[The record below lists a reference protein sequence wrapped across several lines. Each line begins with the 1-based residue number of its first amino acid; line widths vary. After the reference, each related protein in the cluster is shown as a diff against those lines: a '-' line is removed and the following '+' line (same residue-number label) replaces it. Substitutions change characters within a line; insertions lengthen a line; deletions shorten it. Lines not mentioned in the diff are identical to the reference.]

1 MTKTYFIPTTDKGKL
16 VWLNNFNLKLIAY
29 ATILGILAPALL
41 IVSNDNKAFAYMVAF
56 KTAVKKFAK
65 ATTLFLKKLSTAL
78 PETALA
84 AYPIF
89 PGAGV
94 VPTAVP
100 VGIFPR
106 IAILVRQLKA
116 NTDCTDAMKEDLGI
130 TGTDIDPAFA
140 TAKPDL
146 TMIITG
152 GFPKGK
158 YKRAQT
164 NGIHVEEKRGTATAF
179 AYLLTANK
187 PTFIDTRP
195 NLVPGQAEIRQYRA
209 WFIVNDVVVGV
220 VSNIVTIS
228 VG

>member
-29 ATILGILAPALL
+29 AAILGILAPSLL
-41 IVSNDNKAFAYMVAF
+41 IVSNDYKAFAYMMAF

-65 ATTLFLKKLSTAL
+65 ATTLFLKKLSIAT
-78 PETALA
+78 PETTLA
-84 AYPIF
+84 AYPTF
-89 PGAGV
+89 PGAGT

-106 IAILVRQLKA
+106 IAMLVRQLKA

-140 TAKPDL
+140 TAQPGL
-146 TMIITG
+146 TIVITG
-152 GFPKGK
+152 GFPKGR
-158 YKRAQT
+158 YKKGQT
-164 NGIHVEEKRGTATAF
+164 NGIHLEEKRGVATAF
-179 AYLLTANK
+179 SYLLTANK
-187 PTFIDTRP
+187 STFSDTRP

-209 WFIVNDVVVGV
+209 WFIKNDEVVGV